1 MGGHKVP
8 CEFNLEKK
16 DPSLENNDQLTK
28 DEKLSDEKFTNGLTQ
43 EIKLRGKNCPM
54 ILFFEMMI
62 WNSKEMPMNQWVC
75 YSKIKNMRN
84 YGCRTKFLVMSL
96 KLNTHA
102 GYLNLMI

>member
-1 MGGHKVP
+1 MP

-43 EIKLRGKNCPM
+43 EIKLGGKNCPM

-62 WNSKEMPMNQWVC
+62 
-75 YSKIKNMRN
+75 
-84 YGCRTKFLVMSL
+84 
-96 KLNTHA
+96 
-102 GYLNLMI
+102 